1 MNYLSRPMA
10 KDPAKKRVEIH
21 LMPKIKEALVK
32 LAKEDNRS
40 LLNYIETLLE
50 KHVKEKEKKQ

>member
-1 MNYLSRPMA
+1 MA